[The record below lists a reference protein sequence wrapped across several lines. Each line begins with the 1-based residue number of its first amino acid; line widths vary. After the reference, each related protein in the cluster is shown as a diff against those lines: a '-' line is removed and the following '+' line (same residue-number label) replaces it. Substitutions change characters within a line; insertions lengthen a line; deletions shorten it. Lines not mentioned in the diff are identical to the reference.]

1 MKKLISL
8 ALISAMLLT
17 FTACDNKEKPSDN
30 SQDGTPTGQQTENSE
45 PVSIKVEPVPE
56 DGWTMEELAK
66 TICIDGK
73 VISNP
78 FKIESLGSDYSWL
91 INDINLP
98 RVVYN
103 GKTIATISFVDESAS
118 EGELESVMSSNLL
131 EDTDHLTIN
140 GIKLGSTREEAEA
153 AFGKPIRELALS
165 ESTCWSYYKDAEKQS
180 GRFLEVWIDHETDT
194 VSLLIFHFV

>member
-8 ALISAMLLT
+8 ALISTMLLT
-17 FTACDNKEKPSDN
+17 FTACDKKENSSEN
-30 SQDGTPTGQQTENSE
+30 SQSGQTGNSE
-45 PVSIKVEPVPE
+45 PVSINVDPIPVPE
-56 DGWTMEELAK
+56 GGWTVETLSK

-78 FKIESLGSDYSWL
+78 FKIESLGSDYSLL
-91 INDINLP
+91 ISDINLP

-103 GKTIATISFVDESAS
+103 GKAIATISFVDESAS
-118 EGELESVMSSNLL
+118 EGELESVMSSFLL

-153 AFGKPIRELALS
+153 AFGKPTREMELS
-165 ESTCWSYYKDAEKQS
+165 ENISWSYYEGGDQNTT
-180 GRFLEVWIDHETDT
+180 RFFHVWIDRETDK
-194 VSLLIFHFV
+194 VSLMTFYYK